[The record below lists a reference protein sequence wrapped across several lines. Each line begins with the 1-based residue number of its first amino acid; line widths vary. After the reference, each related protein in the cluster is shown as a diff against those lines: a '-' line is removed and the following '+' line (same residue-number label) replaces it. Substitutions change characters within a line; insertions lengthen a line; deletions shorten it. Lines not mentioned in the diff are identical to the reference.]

1 MPRGAT
7 STKPAISPRMKQ
19 AWRHYES
26 GDVVVARREAKEI
39 LARSPSPV
47 DAAQAEDLLQ
57 RTRVPKTALYYAL
70 GAALV
75 ISLLIVLAV
84 LRG

>member
-7 STKPAISPRMKQ
+7 STKAAISPRMKQ

-39 LARSPSPV
+39 LSASPSAL
-47 DAAQAEDLLQ
+47 DAAQAEDLLE
-57 RTRVPKTALYYAL
+57 RTGVSKIALYYAL

>member
-7 STKPAISPRMKQ
+7 STKPAISSRMKQ

-26 GDVVVARREAKEI
+26 GDVVVARREAMEI
-39 LARSPSPV
+39 LAGSPSPV
-47 DAAQAEDLLQ
+47 DTAQAEDLLQ
-57 RTRVPKTALYYAL
+57 RTGVSKTALYYAL
-70 GAALV
+70 GATLV

>member
-1 MPRGAT
+1 
-7 STKPAISPRMKQ
+7 MKQ

-39 LARSPSPV
+39 LAGSSSPG

-57 RTRVPKTALYYAL
+57 RTRVSKIALYYAL

>member
-1 MPRGAT
+1 MPRGTT
-7 STKPAISPRMKQ
+7 SAKSAISPRIKQ

-26 GDVVVARREAKEI
+26 GDVVVARREAKEV
-39 LARSPSPV
+39 LAASASPA
-47 DAAQAEDLLQ
+47 DAAQAENLLQ
-57 RTRVPKTALYYAL
+57 RTGVSKIALYYAL